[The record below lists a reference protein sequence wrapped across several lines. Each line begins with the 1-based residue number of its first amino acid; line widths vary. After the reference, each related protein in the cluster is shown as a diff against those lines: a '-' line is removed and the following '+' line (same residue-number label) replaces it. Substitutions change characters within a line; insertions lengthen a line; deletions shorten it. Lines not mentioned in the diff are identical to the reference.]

1 MAVIIQQ
8 CNKEYKEFLNA
19 YIVRGVSK
27 RAIRVIIFGFNAGHY
42 EVDDELFI
50 LAAQYAAKNGW
61 KNVVVKPDYIYGDS
75 ALAYNMAELTHDW
88 DYGKLGYFLKIV
100 VDSYNY

>member
-1 MAVIIQQ
+1 MQVIMGLMMN
-8 CNKEYKEFLNA
+8 CSFLLHNMQPRMVGKMLWLNL
-19 YIVRGVSK
+19 ITFMSS
-27 RAIRVIIFGFNAGHY
+27 
-42 EVDDELFI
+42 
-50 LAAQYAAKNGW
+50 
-61 KNVVVKPDYIYGDS
+61 S